1 MEYCE
6 FTMETKLW
14 LQQILK
20 GDKLSIINWG
30 VDLESSNH
38 SSYQIAAAAA
48 AAVNDSIVAHLQY
61 YCFTICT

>member
-48 AAVNDSIVAHLQY
+48 VNDSIIAHLQY

>member
-20 GDKLSIINWG
+20 GDKLSIINGG
-30 VDLESSNH
+30 VDLESSKH
-38 SSYQIAAAAA
+38 SSYQIVVAA

>member
-38 SSYQIAAAAA
+38 SSYQIDAAAA
-48 AAVNDSIVAHLQY
+48 NDSIVAHLQY

>member
-6 FTMETKLW
+6 FTMKTKLW

-38 SSYQIAAAAA
+38 SSYQIVAAA

>member
-38 SSYQIAAAAA
+38 SSYQIAAPAAS
-48 AAVNDSIVAHLQY
+48 VNDSIVAHLQY

>member
-30 VDLESSNH
+30 VDLESSKH
-38 SSYQIAAAAA
+38 SSYQIAAAA

>member
-1 MEYCE
+1 MEYYE

-38 SSYQIAAAAA
+38 SSYQIATAA

>member
-1 MEYCE
+1 MEYYE

-48 AAVNDSIVAHLQY
+48 AVNDSIVAHLQY

>member
-38 SSYQIAAAAA
+38 SSYQIVAAA